1 MLRAM
6 LYVQWKAARWPL
18 VPFVLLAFGLPILLL
33 GAARRFGQDGGEV
46 VPAMM
51 LSVTSGGLILFPVL
65 ATLVGLAVALL
76 AWSWDHRLGHV
87 YALSLPV
94 SRSRYV
100 LLRMA
105 AGAILLAVPVAALW
119 AGAFVAALSI
129 PVPDGLHV
137 YPLAFGFRFALA
149 CLIIYALAF
158 AVAAGTTRTTVIILS
173 ALLVFLVFGTV
184 VVDVI
189 EGMTDARGLVR
200 PVDLLYWALVRWPG
214 PFHVFGG
221 SWMLLDV

>member
-1 MLRAM
+1 M

-33 GAARRFGQDGGEV
+33 GAARRFAQDGSEV
-46 VPAMM
+46 IPALM
-51 LSVTSGGLILFPVL
+51 LSVTSGGLILFPLL
-65 ATLVGLAVALL
+65 ATAVGLTVALL
-76 AWSWDHRLGHV
+76 AWNWDHRLGHV

-94 SRSRYV
+94 SRTRYV

-105 AGAILLAVPVAALW
+105 AGALLLAVPVAALW
-119 AGAFVAALSI
+119 AGAFVGALSV
-129 PVPDGLHV
+129 PVPDGLRV
-137 YPLAFGFRFALA
+137 YPVAFGFRFALA

-158 AVAAGTTRTTVIILS
+158 AVAAGTMRTTLVVLGG
-173 ALLVFLVFGTV
+173 LLVFLVFGTV
-184 VVDVI
+184 AVDVV
-189 EGMTDARGLVR
+189 ERMTHSRGLVR